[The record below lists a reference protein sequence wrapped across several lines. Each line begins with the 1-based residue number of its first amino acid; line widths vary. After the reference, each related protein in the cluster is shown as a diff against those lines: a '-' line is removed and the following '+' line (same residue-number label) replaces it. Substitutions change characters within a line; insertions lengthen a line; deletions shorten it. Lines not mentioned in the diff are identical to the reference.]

1 MAGGTPSGRRATP
14 VTLVASRKEPGGVGN
29 SDVAVSC
36 GSASTRDFGTAAL
49 PPTTEGLLHLG
60 QGRRRRVAKWS
71 PLPIQRA
78 VIPTLTANLEY
89 RRRRSRPQRGPSK
102 AVIARCNSAPPPPR
116 SHAGELRLASRRQPA
131 VRGDALVTCD
141 PSTRRRGPGLLVN
154 GVNEIYGQARA
165 SLAEFARVNAGVL
178 LPGYGEPW
186 RDGMAAA
193 VEQAWRS
200 GGQRGQTRSRRRRRG
215 RV

>member
-1 MAGGTPSGRRATP
+1 
-14 VTLVASRKEPGGVGN
+14 
-29 SDVAVSC
+29 VAVSC
-36 GSASTRDFGTAAL
+36 GSASTRDFGAAAL
-49 PPTTEGLLHLG
+49 PPRQRGCCIWARTSPASGEVESASHPEGRDTH
-60 QGRRRRVAKWS
+60 
-71 PLPIQRA
+71 
-78 VIPTLTANLEY
+78 LTANLEY
-89 RRRRSRPQRGPSK
+89 RRRRSRLQRGPSK

-141 PSTRRRGPGLLVN
+141 PSTRRRGPGLLVK
-154 GVNEIYGQARA
+154 GVNENDRWARA